1 MENQHEAIVTHEEY
15 EAANQQIST
24 PRRGTVTR
32 TDQRDRI
39 YYCGHCGRKLRKTF
53 GLDEYF
59 SCPTKLYVHDC
70 ECKDIFWSK
79 SDLENIL
86 LEVYRKQLYALPTA
100 DRPQD
105 SLTEYLKLAK
115 QISKQIDD
123 CNSDRIQ
130 QYEAYREGKIGKD
143 VFLEQ
148 KHAAL
153 KRKEQLEAQLEE
165 IENEMQKTKSSQ
177 KEGDERQK
185 QIQRVVHNQMEI
197 RWKEKD
203 IFQNLS
209 IQSS

>member
-1 MENQHEAIVTHEEY
+1 M
-15 EAANQQIST
+15 
-24 PRRGTVTR
+24 
-32 TDQRDRI
+32 
-39 YYCGHCGRKLRKTF
+39 
-53 GLDEYF
+53 
-59 SCPTKLYVHDC
+59 
-70 ECKDIFWSK
+70 
-79 SDLENIL
+79 
-86 LEVYRKQLYALPTA
+86 LEVYRKQLYALKEEINLPTA

-185 QIQRVVHNQMEI
+185 QIQRVVQVLDKSEVELKNDMLNAVDRVILYSNNQMEI